1 MNSGNGVILFGG
13 PASGKDTVTEQ
24 LGAINDRVE
33 LYQRIKVGPGR
44 TTGYRMSTAAQLD
57 ELRQAGEII
66 WENDRYDSTYAV
78 DRPELDRMIR
88 CGLVPVIHLGQ
99 AAAVDAIRTAMSI
112 RWTVV
117 ELWCPLDVA
126 RQRIE
131 ARQTGDTAARLEAWT
146 QTCHLTDPD
155 LFLDTSRVSAAAA
168 AQHIQEQL
176 WTSHSSSPR

>member
-1 MNSGNGVILFGG
+1 VNSGNGVILFGG

-44 TTGYRMSTAAQLD
+44 TAGYRISTVAQLD
-57 ELRQAGEII
+57 ALREAGGII
-66 WENDRYDSTYAV
+66 WENDRYDSTYVV

-88 CGLVPVIHLGQ
+88 SGLVPVIHLGQ
-99 AAAVDAIRTAMSI
+99 AAAVDAIRTATAI

-146 QTCHLTDPD
+146 QTGHLPDPD
-155 LFLDTSRVSAAAA
+155 LFLDTSQMGATAA
-168 AQHIQEQL
+168 AQQIQEQL
-176 WTSHSSSPR
+176 WTSRSSSPR